1 MTTISSQLD
10 AWVAQLGTDVGML
23 ATRDPDTVLPPC
35 LYVTSPEVTT
45 VTVGGEIVLDLP
57 VYVVAEFTGKQSLDT
72 VLDALPR
79 VLDACGQGT
88 AALTPLTVGATP
100 YTAFKM
106 TVPVRIDPVTA
117 VEPGKPGIPVAAD
130 WKRIEPGWYSVNIL
144 WNPPATTGSSP
155 ITHYRYNW
163 YGNED
168 STDGP
173 TNQVHIPRVAAGSTA
188 EAFVYAVNSE
198 TYGPSSD
205 IGYLTAPPSL

>member
-1 MTTISSQLD
+1 MTTTGTQLD
-10 AWVAQLGTDVGML
+10 AWVAQLGTNVGMA
-23 ATRDPDTVLPPC
+23 ATRDPDLVHPPC
-35 LYVTSPEVTT
+35 LYVTTPEVTT
-45 VTVGGEIVLDLP
+45 VTAGGLIVLDLP
-57 VYVVAEFTGKQSLDT
+57 VYLVAEFTGKQSLDT

-100 YTAFKM
+100 YKAFKM

-117 VEPGKPGIPVAAD
+117 VAPGKPGTPVAVD
-130 WKRIEPGWYSVNIL
+130 WKKIEPGWYSVNIL
-144 WNPPATTGSSP
+144 WNPPTTPGSSP

-163 YGNED
+163 DGNED

-198 TYGPSSD
+198 TPGPHSD
-205 IGYLTAPPSL
+205 TATLQAPPT

>member
-10 AWVAQLGTDVGML
+10 SWVAQLGTDVGMF
-23 ATRDPDTVLPPC
+23 ATRDPALILPPC
-35 LYVTSPEVTT
+35 LF
-45 VTVGGEIVLDLP
+45 VTVPEITRATAAGEIILELP
-57 VYVVAEFTGKQSLDT
+57 VWIVGEFTGKQALDQ
-72 VLDALPR
+72 VLDAVPR
-79 VLDACGQGT
+79 VLDACGQGL
-88 AALTPLTVGATP
+88 AALSSLTIGDTP
-100 YTAFKM
+100 YTAYM
-106 TVPVRIDPVTA
+106 LTVPVRIDPVNA
-117 VEPGKPGIPVAAD
+117 VAPGKPGTPVAVD
-130 WKRIEPGWYSVNIL
+130 WKRIEPGWYSCNIL
-144 WNPPATTGSSP
+144 WNPPAMAGSSP

-163 YGNED
+163 DGNED